1 MSAKMSDHQ
10 LLVQSILKGKLT
22 PVQQQSPFKYIET
35 HISSVIVGEDIVYK
49 LKKPLD
55 LGFLDFSTLEKRH
68 FYCDEELR
76 LNRRLSPQL
85 YLDVL
90 PVYGSVDAPAL
101 NGSGDPIEYLLRMK
115 PFAQSAQLDRLLR
128 QGQLTRGMIINFA
141 DYIARFHQSA
151 SVLEN
156 NLEFGNPE
164 VVWMPV
170 EENFKQIR
178 ALVKSSSILDQLN
191 QLQDWSEAAYRRLQA
206 VLLQRKRDGFIR
218 ECHGDLHL
226 RNLAWVDNQP
236 LAFDCIEFDPALYW
250 IDVISD
256 LSFLW
261 MDLRFNHCEDLA
273 WALLNQ
279 YLSRTGDYASMSL
292 LSFCAVYRA
301 MVRAKIA
308 AISFSQSA
316 QQSTLQE
323 VSEHLDLAQLFT
335 RSQEP
340 VIYLMHGPSA
350 SGKST
355 LAQQL
360 SAPLQAVMLRSDIE
374 RKRLF
379 GLSAE
384 QNAAELPGQGI
395 YSAEATR
402 HTYQHLLQLTRGLTE
417 AGYSVIVDATFTEQ
431 QQRNLFAQFA
441 AAQGYPY
448 RVLDLKV
455 SESILRQRIQQRKND
470 VSDADLQVLEKQLQ
484 NWPAL
489 GRHESGITIPVQMD
503 EQVSKDDVLQL
514 LRLSGLTV

>member
-10 LLVQSILKGKLT
+10 SLVQSILQGKLS
-22 PVQQQSPFKYIET
+22 PVQQKSPFEYIET

-90 PVYGSVDAPAL
+90 PVYGSVDAPTL
-101 NGSGDPIEYLLRMK
+101 NASGDPIEYLLRMQ
-115 PFAQSAQLDRLLR
+115 PFAQSAQLDRLLQ
-128 QGQLTRGMIINFA
+128 QGQLTREMIISFA

-151 SVLEN
+151 SVLEKQ
-156 NLEFGNPE
+156 LEFGNPE

-170 EENFKQIR
+170 AENFRQIR
-178 ALVKSSSILDQLN
+178 TLVKSSSILDQLN
-191 QLQDWSEAAYRRLQA
+191 QLQDWTEAAYQRLQA

-261 MDLRFNHCEDLA
+261 MDLHFNHCEDLA

-279 YLSRTGDYASMSL
+279 YLARTGDYASMSL
-292 LSFCAVYRA
+292 LSFYAVYRA

-308 AISFSQSA
+308 AISFSQTA
-316 QQSTLQE
+316 QQSALQE
-323 VSEHLDLAQLFT
+323 VSEHLDLAHLFT
-335 RSQEP
+335 RSHKP

-355 LAQQL
+355 LSQQL
-360 SAPLQAVMLRSDIE
+360 SAPLQAVILRSDIE

-384 QNAAELPGQGI
+384 QSAAEPPGQGI
-395 YSAEATR
+395 YSVEATR
-402 HTYQHLLQLTRGLTE
+402 QTYQHLLQLTMDVTE

-431 QQRNLFAQFA
+431 QQRNLFTQFA
-441 AAQGYPY
+441 AAQGYLC

-455 SESILRQRIQQRKND
+455 SESVLRQRIQQRKND
-470 VSDADLQVLEKQLQ
+470 VSDADLDVLEKQLQ

-489 GRHESGITIPVQMD
+489 SAQETDITIPVQMD
-503 EQVSKDDVLQL
+503 EGVSRDEVLQL
-514 LRLSGLTV
+514 LRVSGLTV